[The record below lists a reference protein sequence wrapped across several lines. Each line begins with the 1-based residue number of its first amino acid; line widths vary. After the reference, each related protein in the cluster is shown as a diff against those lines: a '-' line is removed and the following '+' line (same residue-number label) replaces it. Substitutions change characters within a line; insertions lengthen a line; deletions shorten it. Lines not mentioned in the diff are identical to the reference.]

1 MRREREERKGGEGRK
16 EASNRGR
23 EEETRDL
30 KNNKD
35 KIAKLKV
42 KLIT

>member
-1 MRREREERKGGEGRK
+1 MGREREESKGGEGRK
-16 EASNRGR
+16 QASNRGM
-23 EEETRDL
+23 EKEETRDL

-42 KLIT
+42 K